1 MRSPLWKATI
11 VSGVVALS
19 LKQLTILSA
28 AWAAPAP
35 GQEALILRPPPGGIR
50 QHQLPESLATAAR
63 EELEPYWTEGQK
75 KLEMMFKFG
84 SGRRGHLR
92 RVRGPENYPACQ
104 KLMAVAEEAFGLV
117 GCEVCD
123 PTKVQ
128 VMVRRYTTGEKL

>member
-92 RVRGPENYPACQ
+92 RVRGPENYP
-104 KLMAVAEEAFGLV
+104 
-117 GCEVCD
+117 
-123 PTKVQ
+123 
-128 VMVRRYTTGEKL
+128 